1 MIPGT
6 WVFGYETGRTV
17 RSVSVIEDSFPDP
30 ASVQSFTGI
39 VSFIGN
45 VNENGSFYVTVD
57 GTTLRVLPDSL
68 CSPEIVYGD
77 YAAGFRIGNDILLMS
92 RIPKHYGKSETATT
106 DQYLYSGYVS
116 EISTDTFRIDGR
128 ILYFDPET
136 RFSGHIGQGKY
147 VLVSISEDHAGM
159 VYMLPD
165 SYSDYD
171 YRAVS
176 GIISGL
182 GPETS
187 GGQRTIRLDEDI
199 FFMDQDTR
207 ILKNPAYDEVGT
219 ALYKGA
225 SRISVIDVLSKPADE
240 GIKISGTINSAK
252 TAGTDGSV
260 IITTDRSEYVM
271 PPTAVL
277 SGSSDFSRLAAGAV
291 IEGYAFGNEVLALK
305 IVRGAGLIG
314 ILNPPWMEYAAAGL
328 LISAVFLI
336 LILKV
341 IGNRTSWHTGSL
353 DIGSGDTIILH
364 EGNGQI
370 NSYEADQAV
379 FDLLTSLHERSVT
392 VKVRQGKIIEVR

>member
-77 YAAGFRIGNDILLMS
+77 YAAGFRIGNDILLMR
-92 RIPKHYGKSETATT
+92 RIPEPQGESETAIT
-106 DQYLYSGYVS
+106 DQYLYSGYIS
-116 EISTDTFRIDGR
+116 EISADAFSIDGR
-128 ILYFDPET
+128 ILHFDPET
-136 RFSGHIGQGKY
+136 RFSGHIGEGKY
-147 VLVSISEDHAGM
+147 VLASVSEDHAGM

-182 GPETS
+182 DPETS

-199 FFMDQDTR
+199 FFMDQDTS

-225 SRISVIDVLSKPADE
+225 QMLE
-240 GIKISGTINSAK
+240 
-252 TAGTDGSV
+252 
-260 IITTDRSEYVM
+260 
-271 PPTAVL
+271 
-277 SGSSDFSRLAAGAV
+277 
-291 IEGYAFGNEVLALK
+291 
-305 IVRGAGLIG
+305 
-314 ILNPPWMEYAAAGL
+314 
-328 LISAVFLI
+328 
-336 LILKV
+336 
-341 IGNRTSWHTGSL
+341 
-353 DIGSGDTIILH
+353 
-364 EGNGQI
+364 
-370 NSYEADQAV
+370 
-379 FDLLTSLHERSVT
+379 
-392 VKVRQGKIIEVR
+392 